1 MSADSRVRV
10 LVADD
15 HAAVRAGLVM
25 ILDAADGIDVV
36 GEAADGATAV
46 RMATALR
53 PDVVLMDVRMPGTD
67 GIEATRELTAAG
79 IAEVLILTTFD
90 LDEYVHRAL
99 RAGAAGFLLKSV
111 DAPRLVEAVRLV
123 AAGDAVL
130 APGVTRRLL
139 RDFARL
145 GGPDVPGPGRAA
157 AGTPDPSA
165 LVALLTEREREVFDC
180 LGEGLSNHQIA
191 TRLDIGEATVKT
203 HVSRVLQKL
212 GIRSRVQAAI
222 LAGEW
227 ARTTG
232 PD

>member
-1 MSADSRVRV
+1 MNDVRV

-67 GIEATRELTAAG
+67 GIEATRELTADG

-145 GGPDVPGPGRAA
+145 GGLGAPERQAA
-157 AGTPDPSA
+157 AGAPDPSA
-165 LVALLTEREREVFDC
+165 LALLTEREREVFDC
-180 LGEGLSNHQIA
+180 LGQGLSNHQIA

-212 GIRSRVQAAI
+212 SIRSRVQAAI

-227 ARTTG
+227 SRTNG

>member
-1 MSADSRVRV
+1 VSGGTGDVRV

-25 ILDAADGIDVV
+25 ILDAAEGVEVV
-36 GEAADGATAV
+36 GEAQDGATAV

-111 DAPRLVEAVRLV
+111 EAPRLAEAVRLV

-139 RDFARL
+139 RDFAAL
-145 GGPDVPGPGRAA
+145 GEPAP
-157 AGTPDPSA
+157 AGAPDPAS
-165 LVALLTEREREVFDC
+165 LELLTDRERQVFDC
-180 LGEGLSNHQIA
+180 LGEGLSNQQIA
-191 TRLDIGEATVKT
+191 GRLDIGEATVKT

-227 ARTTG
+227 GRR
-232 PD
+232 